1 MIHSVYAFLGADLRA
16 TDGEIGRCED
26 FLFDDR
32 YWTIRYMVA
41 DTRKWLPGR
50 KVLISPSAL
59 HDWDWRSDTIPVS
72 LSREGIKDSP
82 PLDSDMPVSRQY
94 ELELV
99 KHYNWPPYWY
109 GPHAWGTAL
118 TPPPEAMKP
127 IEKPF
132 EDIEKPGEQH
142 LRSVKEV
149 SGYDIQALDDK
160 VGHVED
166 FLLEETTWSIRY
178 LVVDT
183 RNWLPGRKVLISP
196 AWASDVDWKR
206 SRVHVRM
213 DRKAIENSPEYDRE
227 RPLGRDDEMALHRH
241 YDFRPYWLDVE

>member
-1 MIHSVYAFLGADLRA
+1 MIHSIQAFLKADLRA

-32 YWTIRYMVA
+32 FWTIRYMVA

-50 KVLISPSAL
+50 QVLISPRSL
-59 HDWDWRSDTIPVS
+59 NEWDWRSDAIPVN
-72 LSREGIKDSP
+72 LTREAIKESP
-82 PLDSDMPVSRQY
+82 SLDSDMPVSRQY
-94 ELELV
+94 ELKLV
-99 KHYNWPPYWY
+99 RHYNWPPYWY

-118 TPPPEAMKP
+118 TPVPVVSQPEEELGE
-127 IEKPF
+127 IEA
-132 EDIEKPGEQH
+132 PGERH

-149 SGYDIQALDDK
+149 AGYDIQAVDDK

-166 FLLEETTWSIRY
+166 FLLEEGTWSIRY

-206 SRVHVRM
+206 SRLHVRM
-213 DRKAIENSPEYDRE
+213 DRKAIESSPAYDRE
-227 RPLGRDDEMALHRH
+227 RPLRRDDEMALFEH